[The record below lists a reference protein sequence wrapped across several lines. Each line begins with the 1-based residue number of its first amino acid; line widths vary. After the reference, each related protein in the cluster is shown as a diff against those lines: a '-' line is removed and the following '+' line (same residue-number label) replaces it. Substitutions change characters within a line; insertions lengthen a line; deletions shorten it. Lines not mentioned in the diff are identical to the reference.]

1 MDTTPSQLYAY
12 FGHHKGASTWIWQI
26 VDRVCWDL
34 GLRHDLVID
43 DLTPQ
48 AHGPLGVVRPGGATT
63 IDEKIDRS
71 DLGARLRAAGS
82 NFVSCVTADL
92 EQADALAPV
101 RGFHVIRD
109 PRDVVVSAYFS
120 HRNSHPTD
128 GLPHLAEHRERLR
141 AADKDEGLVL
151 EMDFSSGALRDM
163 AEWDYSRPEILELKM
178 EDLTARPYELF
189 LGIFDHLGLLEAD
202 EPARVRELLGVW
214 LRRTRN
220 RLSTRPG
227 LGALRRP
234 TAASGELLLGCIYG
248 HRFEAQT
255 RGRQAGVEDVSSHY
269 RKGVAGDWVNHFTD
283 SHVDAFKERFGDLVT
298 RLGYEQ
304 EADWQAKAPAATP

>member
-1 MDTTPSQLYAY
+1 VEATTSNLYAY
-12 FGHHKGASTWIWQI
+12 FGHHKCASTWIWQI

-43 DLTPQ
+43 DLTPE
-48 AHGPLGVVRPGGATT
+48 AHGPLGVVRPGGDSA
-63 IDEKIDRS
+63 IEGKLDRPE
-71 DLGARLRAAGS
+71 LGARIRAAGGD
-82 NFVSCVTADL
+82 FVSCVTADL
-92 EQADALAPV
+92 AQADALSPV
-101 RGFHVIRD
+101 RAFHVIRD
-109 PRDVVVSAYFS
+109 PRDIIVSAYFS

-141 AADKDEGLVL
+141 AVGQDEGLLL
-151 EMDFSSGALRDM
+151 EMDFSGGALRDL
-163 AEWDYSRPEILELKM
+163 AEWDYARPNILELRM

-202 EPARVRELLGVW
+202 EPARARDLLGVW

-220 RLSTRPG
+220 RLSTREG

-234 TAASGELLLGCIYG
+234 TAASGELLLGSIYG

-269 RKGVAGDWVNHFTD
+269 RKGVAGDWVTHFRD
-283 SHVDAFKERFGDLVT
+283 EHVEAFKERFGELVT
-298 RLGYEQ
+298 TLGYEQ
-304 EADWQAKAPAATP
+304 DPDWQANVAAATH